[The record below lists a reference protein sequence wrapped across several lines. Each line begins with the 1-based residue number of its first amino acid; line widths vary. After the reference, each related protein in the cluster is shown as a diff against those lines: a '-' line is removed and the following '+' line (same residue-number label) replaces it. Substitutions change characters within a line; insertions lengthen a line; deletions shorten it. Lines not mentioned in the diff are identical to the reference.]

1 MDNYQEEQISKCIGN
16 TPLVNIEKGVEG
28 NIFAK
33 LEFLNLGGSIKSRTA
48 YWMIKNA
55 LKNNDINKET
65 VLVEASSGNQGIA
78 VSMIGAIMN
87 LDVKIVMPE
96 NMSKERR
103 QLIAAYGA
111 EIILTPPGKN
121 IQEAIENAICKTN
134 ELIDRY
140 KNHYWL
146 NQFSNPY
153 NIEVHK
159 LFTAKEILE
168 EIDQPIDFFISG
180 IGTGGT
186 ITGIGTEL
194 KKAYPNCKV
203 VAVEPEGAAILQGGK
218 MSHHIQQGIGDGL
231 IPEILDIN
239 IIDKMIKVSDDEAR
253 KTAIKLAKKGFFAGF
268 TSGSNIS
275 AAYKIL
281 EKYPGSNIVTV
292 LPDGGSRYLTENII
306 KPPTK

>member
-1 MDNYQEEQISKCIGN
+1 MDDYQVDQISKCIGN
-16 TPLVNIEKGVEG
+16 TPLVNIEKGNNC

-55 LKNNDINKET
+55 LKNKDINPES

-87 LDVKIVMPE
+87 FDVKIIMPE

-103 QLIAAYGA
+103 QFIAAYGA
-111 EIILTPPGKN
+111 EIILTPAGKN
-121 IQEAIENAICKTN
+121 IQEAIDNAIYKAN
-134 ELIDRY
+134 ELIDNY
-140 KNHYWL
+140 PNHYWL
-146 NQFSNPY
+146 NQFANSHNT
-153 NIEVHK
+153 EVHK

-168 EIDQPIDFFISG
+168 EIDKPIDFFISG

-203 VAVEPEGAAILQGGK
+203 VAVEPEEAAILHGGK
-218 MSHHIQQGIGDGL
+218 MGHHIQQGIGDGL
-231 IPEILDIN
+231 IPEILDTN
-239 IIDKMIKVSDDEAR
+239 IIDEMIKISDEEAR
-253 KTAIKLAKKGFFAGF
+253 KAAIKLAKKGFFAGF
-268 TSGSNIS
+268 SSGSNIS
-275 AAYKIL
+275 AAYKIAA
-281 EKYPGSNIVTV
+281 KYPGKNIVTI
-292 LPDGGSRYLTENII
+292 LPDGGSRYLTEDII
-306 KPPTK
+306 KP